1 MSHRVITKYP
11 RVKSL
16 KVRNVKTDLNA
27 FIEIVNE
34 PNHKPNK
41 LRVDQV
47 RAFYNNLMQEWLDDH
62 DILMYLTHNEGKS
75 VVAERFT
82 ITMRVKSLTK

>member
-11 RVKSL
+11 RVKPL

-47 RAFYNNLMQEWLDDH
+47 RVFYNNLMQEWLDNN
-62 DILMYLTHNEGKS
+62 DILMYSTHNKGKS
-75 VVAERFT
+75 VMAERF
-82 ITMRVKSLTK
+82 IKI